1 MLKSQILKIPTKWK
15 DIILDYITNDE
26 DYWNVVES
34 KYAGD

>member
-26 DYWNVVES
+26 LLECS
-34 KYAGD
+34 RIKICR